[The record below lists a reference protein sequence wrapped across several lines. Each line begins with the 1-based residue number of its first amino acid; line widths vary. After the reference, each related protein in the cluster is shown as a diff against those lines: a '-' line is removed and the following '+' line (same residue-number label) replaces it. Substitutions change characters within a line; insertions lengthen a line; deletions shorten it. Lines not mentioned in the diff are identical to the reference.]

1 MVNSYK
7 SNYTG
12 EDIDNAITKVS
23 THDTRITATERDI
36 TNIETR
42 VGVVENNIKTT
53 NDKVNNIETRVD
65 AAEDNIERIIT
76 EGVGVGRKAD
86 EGGEI
91 FNDYENNEALAPY
104 AQASG
109 YNTVAGCLG
118 YYIYSV
124 DFGTKV
130 ITLTKEQL
138 TEPSETFEVGYEVG
152 DIVSLNNG
160 SRYTNCAKITAI
172 NGNRITVSNIPF
184 TSVIG
189 IYDDVEADEW
199 GFYVLDKP
207 AVGEVSLGYY
217 THAEG
222 QGNHAVGISAHA
234 EGVGTIAIGHATHAE
249 GYGTTADGGYSHS
262 EGFKTIAKA
271 TMSHAE
277 GYKAAA
283 NNVYSHAEGSS
294 TQANG
299 SSAHAEGGNTKANG
313 QFSHAEGNDSVAKG
327 TSSHAEG
334 TYTKSNAHSSHAEG
348 RDTEADGDY
357 SHAEGR
363 GSKAVGKE
371 SHAEGSGSR
380 ANGSAS
386 HAEGYSATAN
396 GAYSHAEGSSTCADG
411 SSSHAEGDF
420 SQANGKASH
429 AEGGAVIVNG
439 MYSHGEGFENTVH
452 ENAVHSHV
460 EGRGNNVYRAGAH
473 VEGSFSLNDTEGKYR
488 HILGGG
494 TSDTNRKNLHTI
506 DTSGNAWFAGNITI
520 GVDGKKLSTEEYVD
534 DNIKHIKDDYY
545 DMHNRVDSINMQLET
560 LGMNVAE
567 NGGAI
572 AENGGAI
579 SNLTDRMLNVETN
592 KADFN
597 YVSQFFDS
605 FRNESEFK
613 GNKGVPN
620 GYAPLDEKGKIPV
633 EYLYNNDNP
642 ETVTYTTYGV
652 SIDLSNSNPETS
664 VTYTDDAVG
673 MSGGSSAWYKMSIFN
688 KIKPCLFKDGKV
700 VGYLNPDN
708 FTQFS
713 DGSDADITSGDA
725 GDVMIEIPK
734 IGYRILKNG
743 TSLSV
748 YITDEPNRE
757 GFSYKAHTRTIEGD
771 RDKLY
776 VGAFLGSVTN
786 SKLYSLSG
794 KIPHYNEKIYVMGG
808 RANSKG
814 LGYDILSYYPLMLL
828 QCLYLIMYKN
838 LNSQTAL
845 GRGYVNGSTVK
856 NTGATID
863 KGMNYGTP
871 DSTEQMKFLGIEDF
885 WGNLNQFIYGCYIDD
900 NAHLL
905 VATDSFNLQAT
916 GYTDIGEISP
926 YSTGG
931 YMSEP
936 QGNNNAGFMV
946 RYVRGSSSTYFSD
959 YALVEKNRIPVFGG
973 CYVHGDAAGVF
984 RINMIDP
991 TNDGI
996 YFGAR
1001 LMFL

>member
-1 MVNSYK
+1 MGDTVYQSK
-7 SNYTG
+7 HKG
-12 EDIDNAITKVS
+12 EDIDNAITTVS
-23 THDTRITATERDI
+23 THDTRIATAESDI
-36 TNIETR
+36 NNIKTR

-53 NDKVNNIETRVD
+53 NDEVNNIETRVD
-65 AAEDNIERIIT
+65 ATEDNIERILT

-138 TEPSETFEVGYEVG
+138 TEPNETFKVGYEVG

-160 SRYTNCAKITAI
+160 SRYTNCAEITAI
-172 NGNRITVSNIPF
+172 NGNRVTVSNIPF

-189 IYDDVEADEW
+189 VYDDVEADEW
-199 GFYVLDKP
+199 GFYVLEKP
-207 AVGEVSLGYY
+207 TVGEVSLGYY

-222 QGNHAVGISAHA
+222 QGSHAVGISAHA
-234 EGVGTIAIGHATHAE
+234 EGVDTIAIGHATHAE

-277 GYKAAA
+277 GYKAEA

-299 SSAHAEGGNTKANG
+299 SSAHAEGGSTKANG
-313 QFSHAEGNDSVAKG
+313 QFSHAEGNTTIAKG
-327 TSSHAEG
+327 GSSHAEG
-334 TYTKSNAHSSHAEG
+334 SHTQANANSTHAEG
-348 RDTEADGDY
+348 HYTEANGD
-357 SHAEGR
+357 H
-363 GSKAVGKE
+363 
-371 SHAEGSGSR
+371 SHAEGSGSK
-380 ANGSAS
+380 AVGKAS
-386 HAEGYSATAN
+386 HAEGN
-396 GAYSHAEGSSTCADG
+396 GSQAKGSSSHAEGNSSQSNGNFSHAEGSSTQANGD
-411 SSSHAEGDF
+411 SSHAEGDI

-429 AEGGAVIVNG
+429 AEGTNVVVNG
-439 MYSHGEGFENTVH
+439 MHSHGEGLENTVH

-473 VEGSFSLNDTEGKYR
+473 VEGSFSLNDTAGTYR

-520 GVDGKKLSTEEYVD
+520 GVDGKKLSTEEYVQKNVNSALQGLSD
-534 DNIKHIKDDYY
+534 DIEAFLDEQIKD
-545 DMHNRVDSINMQLET
+545 IT
-560 LGMNVAE
+560 KG
-567 NGGAI
+567 
-572 AENGGAI
+572 
-579 SNLTDRMLNVETN
+579 
-592 KADFN
+592 
-597 YVSQFFDS
+597 
-605 FRNESEFK
+605 SEK
-613 GNKGVPN
+613 IENKGVPN
-620 GYAPLDEKGKIPV
+620 GYAPLDEAGKIPV
-633 EYLYNNDNP
+633 EYLYENIDP
-642 ETVTYTTYGV
+642 STYTTYGV
-652 SIDLSNSNPETS
+652 SIDLTNSNPDTS

-673 MSGGSSAWYKMSIFN
+673 MDGGSSVWYKMNIFN
-688 KIKPCLFKDGKV
+688 KIKPCLFKNGKV
-700 VGYLNPDN
+700 VGYLNPNN
-708 FTQFS
+708 FAQFA

-734 IGYRILKNG
+734 IGYKISKIG
-743 TSLSV
+743 TTLTV
-748 YITDEPNRE
+748 HITDEPNKE
-757 GFSYKAHTRTIEGD
+757 GFSYRAHTRTTTGD

-776 VGAFLGSVTN
+776 VGAFLGSKV
-786 SKLYSLSG
+786 SGKLCSLSE
-794 KIPHYNEKIYVMGG
+794 KTPHSNENIILTEGY
-808 RANSKG
+808 ANAKG
-814 LGYDILSYYPLMLL
+814 LGYDILSFYPLILL
-828 QCLYLIMYKN
+828 QCLYLIVYKN
-838 LNSQTAL
+838 LDSQSAL
-845 GRGYVNGSTVK
+845 GMGYVNGSNVK

-863 KGMNYGTP
+863 KGMSYGTA
-871 DSTEQMKFLGIEDF
+871 DNTEQMKFLGIEDF
-885 WGNLNQFIYGCYIDD
+885 WGNLNQFIRGCYIDD

-905 VATDSFNLQAT
+905 VATDSFYPLGGE
-916 GYTDIGEISP
+916 GYADMGEISP
-926 YSTGG
+926 YSVGG

-946 RYVRGSSSTYFSD
+946 CKTLGSSSTYFSD
-959 YALVEKNRIPVFGG
+959 YALVGKNRTPVFGG

-984 RINMIDP
+984 RINMIAP
-991 TNDGI
+991 NDKGI

-1001 LMFL
+1001 LMYL